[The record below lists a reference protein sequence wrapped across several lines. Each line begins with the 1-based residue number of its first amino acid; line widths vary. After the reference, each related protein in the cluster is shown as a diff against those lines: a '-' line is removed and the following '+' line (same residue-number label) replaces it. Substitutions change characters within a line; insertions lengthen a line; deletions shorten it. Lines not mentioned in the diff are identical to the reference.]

1 VSGGHGWQGHLSGL
15 VCPKVMLVQASAIAT
30 LRALRPRLA
39 RARPMR
45 AARVAPLLARS
56 HAAWRTG
63 LTRPAPAATVSL
75 LFTTKARPPSQTAD
89 GARVESFS
97 EGFDRG
103 NAAYLGRTSDRD
115 DDGKIVI
122 PWVTVA
128 TTAAV
133 LGAYVAYFYLV
144 EQPSLPPDP
153 EPSLASEVVRL
164 LPDGRMLMK
173 DGSIQAP
180 QSSEGFVAA
189 PAFQGARPGM
199 CFKKG
204 PAGIGYYVDGPL
216 HYKRSPQSAPPA

>member
-1 VSGGHGWQGHLSGL
+1 
-15 VCPKVMLVQASAIAT
+15 
-30 LRALRPRLA
+30 
-39 RARPMR
+39 MR
-45 AARVAPLLARS
+45 AARCVASVAPLLARG

-63 LTRPAPAATVSL
+63 LARPAVSR

-89 GARVESFS
+89 DGTNAMVESFS

-189 PAFQGARPGM
+189 PTFQGARPGM

-216 HYKRSPQSAPPA
+216 HKRSPQSAPPA

>member
-1 VSGGHGWQGHLSGL
+1 
-15 VCPKVMLVQASAIAT
+15 
-30 LRALRPRLA
+30 
-39 RARPMR
+39 MR
-45 AARVAPLLARS
+45 AARCVASVAPLLARS

-63 LTRPAPAATVSL
+63 LARPAVSR
-75 LFTTKARPPSQTAD
+75 LFTTKARPPSQTVD
-89 GARVESFS
+89 DARVESFS

-153 EPSLASEVVRL
+153 EPSLASEVLRL

-216 HYKRSPQSAPPA
+216 HKRSPQSAPPA

>member
-1 VSGGHGWQGHLSGL
+1 MQ
-15 VCPKVMLVQASAIAT
+15 PSAA
-30 LRALRPRLA
+30 LA
-39 RARPMR
+39 RDSLVALVRMR
-45 AARVAPLLARS
+45 AARCVASVAPLLARS

-63 LTRPAPAATVSL
+63 LARPAVSR

-89 GARVESFS
+89 DGTNARVESFS

-103 NAAYLGRTSDRD
+103 NSAYLGRTSDRD

-153 EPSLASEVVRL
+153 EPSLASEVLRL

-189 PAFQGARPGM
+189 PTFQGARPGM

-216 HYKRSPQSAPPA
+216 HKRSPQSAPPA

>member
-1 VSGGHGWQGHLSGL
+1 
-15 VCPKVMLVQASAIAT
+15 
-30 LRALRPRLA
+30 
-39 RARPMR
+39 MR
-45 AARVAPLLARS
+45 AARCVASVAPLLARS

-63 LTRPAPAATVSL
+63 LARPAPAATVSR

-89 GARVESFS
+89 DGTNARVESFS

-153 EPSLASEVVRL
+153 EPSLASEVLRL

-189 PAFQGARPGM
+189 PTFQGARPGM

-216 HYKRSPQSAPPA
+216 HKRSPQSAPPA

>member
-1 VSGGHGWQGHLSGL
+1 M
-15 VCPKVMLVQASAIAT
+15 CPKVSGQRPLLQPSA
-30 LRALRPRLA
+30 RLA
-39 RARPMR
+39 RTRSRSSM
-45 AARVAPLLARS
+45 LLARG

-63 LTRPAPAATVSL
+63 LARPAPAATVSR
-75 LFTTKARPPSQTAD
+75 LFTTKARSPSQTAD
-89 GARVESFS
+89 DARVESFS

-164 LPDGRMLMK
+164 LPDGRILMK

-204 PAGIGYYVDGPL
+204 PAGIGYYVDAG
-216 HYKRSPQSAPPA
+216 RAAA